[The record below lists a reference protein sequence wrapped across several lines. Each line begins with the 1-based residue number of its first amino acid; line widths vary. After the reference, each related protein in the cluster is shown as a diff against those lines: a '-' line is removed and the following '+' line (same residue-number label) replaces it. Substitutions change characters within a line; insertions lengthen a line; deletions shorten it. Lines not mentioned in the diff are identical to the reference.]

1 LFCQAKRLLNAWL
14 MDILFTIFRICGSQQ
29 IAPARE
35 EGLVRESSD
44 PWAGLRSTRRRRRAG
59 NCGACLSHGV
69 ETREQSSGARIE
81 AKQRDQSLLRSPA
94 GYWEAQPTATW
105 CGQPG
110 SNRHSACAPRDFKS
124 LASTN
129 SAMPAALICLANLP
143 HAGKCFAGSPS
154 LFCKFLLPSG
164 SCGVSPAVMTCSA
177 GYFGECKSP

>member
-1 LFCQAKRLLNAWL
+1 MCPFSRPGRNNTKIHCPSRLIDGLIGSSNRSLTCPPRRGPLFCQAKRLLNAWL

-110 SNRHSACAPRDFKS
+110 SNRHSAYAPRDFKS

-129 SAMPAALICLANLP
+129 SAMPAALIFHSFLP
-143 HAGKCFAGSPS
+143 
-154 LFCKFLLPSG
+154 
-164 SCGVSPAVMTCSA
+164 
-177 GYFGECKSP
+177 